1 MSEDNWARF
10 ASSGVSSDMT
20 APVVRDPTMI
30 PPACGGLRIRK
41 EPAGRDAINSRSWDF
56 FHATPPTQTSSE
68 DLMRRGV
75 PVYMDVNPINTRTT
89 TTQFRQQPQYIP
101 DPVRHEGALGIPS
114 AAAPPT
120 LPRGGFYGN
129 EYTQRMDSTGLDSRN
144 MIRELRSA
152 VVEDNRER
160 QIDASRQ
167 LAARQFYDRWMP
179 ARVATDA
186 ASLQA
191 YELLKPKVDDWRSAW
206 AGEDQRD
213 E

>member
-10 ASSGVSSDMT
+10 ASAGVSSDAAAT
-20 APVVRDPTMI
+20 AARDPTMI

-41 EPAGRDAINSRSWDF
+41 EPAGRDAINSRAWDF
-56 FHATPPTQTSSE
+56 FHATPPTQTSSD
-68 DLMRRGV
+68 DLMRRGA
-75 PVYMDVNPINTRTT
+75 PVYMDMNPINTRTT

-191 YELLKPKVDDWRSAW
+191 YELLKPKVDDWRSVW
-206 AGEDQRD
+206 AGEDRRD
-213 E
+213 